1 VKLLYVA
8 TDQQVPGSTG
18 GSVHVVEVANGLAS
32 RGHEVHV
39 VAQPG
44 EKTSGSSSNRFQL
57 HPSQTLVP
65 HRMFRWTAEKQIG
78 TLIDRLGVDAVL
90 ERYYNFGGEGV
101 RAAYRRGVPVLLEVN
116 APVIDHPGS
125 LKAWLDRL
133 LFFRPM
139 QRLREEQCRKA
150 AALVTPL
157 PAILPPTVPSDKV
170 HPIHWGANVE
180 HFRPGLLPSG
190 LAAELPIPPHVRV
203 VVFSGSFR
211 RWHGAD
217 VLVKAAARLIT
228 KRKERDLLFLFLGSG
243 PGLVEVRR
251 EVNRCGIGAYVHLTG
266 AVPYHQMPLHL
277 ARCHIGVAPYQPS
290 RHGQLQLGFYWSP
303 LKIFEYMACGL
314 PVVTLDVHP
323 LREIVRPGQEGLLV
337 QEGDENSLADAIAE
351 LVASPERAAEMGRS
365 ARERVV
371 SHYSWQ
377 VHCEKLEKVLQGLVK
392 AESA

>member
-1 VKLLYVA
+1 MKLLYVA

-18 GSVHVVEVANGLAS
+18 GSVHVEEVANGLAD

-39 VAQPG
+39 VARPG
-44 EKTSGSSSNRFQL
+44 EKTGDSGSSRFQL
-57 HPSQTLVP
+57 HPSQPLVP
-65 HRMFRWTAEKQIG
+65 HRMFRWTAQKQIG
-78 TLIDRLGVDAVL
+78 ALIDRLGVDAVL
-90 ERYYNFGGEGV
+90 ERYYNFAGEGI
-101 RAAYRRGVPVLLEVN
+101 RAAYRRAVPALLEVN
-116 APVIDHPGS
+116 SPVKDHPGS
-125 LKAWLDRL
+125 LKAWLDRIL
-133 LFFRPM
+133 VFRPM
-139 QRLREEQCRKA
+139 RRLRQEQCRKA

-157 PAILPPTVPSDKV
+157 PAIIPATVPSDKV

-180 HFRPGLLPSG
+180 RFRPGLLPSG
-190 LAAELPIPPHVRV
+190 LAAELPIAPHVRV

-211 RWHGAD
+211 GWHGAD
-217 VLVKAAARLIT
+217 VLVRAAAGVIT
-228 KRKERDLLFLFLGSG
+228 KLKERDLLFLFLGSG
-243 PGLVEVRR
+243 PGLSEVRR
-251 EVNRCGIGAYVHLTG
+251 EVTRCGIGSHVHLAG

-314 PVVTLDVHP
+314 PVITLDVHP
-323 LREIVRPGQEGLLV
+323 LREIVRPGREGLLV
-337 QEGDENSLADAIAE
+337 QEGDENGLADAIAE
-351 LVASPERAAEMGRS
+351 LVASPERAAEMGRA
-365 ARERVV
+365 ARDRVV